1 MVQDWIT
8 VINCCV
14 VEKWCK
20 CSKQITINLFV
31 LFCFVLFCFV
41 IVFGLVA
48 IFSFS
53 LYVGHHWQIYYQPA
67 SSDVERSV
75 VLPDYEP
82 GSLYTLEGLSPNT
95 AYNIRVTA
103 STDAGEGEGAR
114 ATETTTFGG
123 IDQPITLTCVCV
135 LNYML
140 HLYLLQCIHLKLSVW
155 MPL

>member
-1 MVQDWIT
+1 M
-8 VINCCV
+8 
-14 VEKWCK
+14 
-20 CSKQITINLFV
+20 
-31 LFCFVLFCFV
+31 
-41 IVFGLVA
+41 
-48 IFSFS
+48 
-53 LYVGHHWQIYYQPA
+53 YYQPA

-135 LNYML
+135 LNYMF
-140 HLYLLQCIHLKLSVW
+140 HLYLSQCIHLKLSV
-155 MPL
+155 